1 MSEHETEIELEI
13 AHVLFIDVVGYSQ
26 LLVDDQREVMAELN
40 QLVRATEAFRVA
52 EQAGKLSRVP
62 TGDGMALAFFT
73 TPEAP
78 ARCAVEL
85 AKWLRGDPLCRVRMG
100 MHSGPVS
107 GVTDVNDRSNI
118 AGAGINIAQR
128 VMDCGDAGH
137 ILLSRHIAEDLEN
150 YSVWQPY
157 LHELGE
163 CEVKHGS
170 RLGLVNL
177 YSDEVGNRE
186 VPSKLREAG
195 AGAVAKTGWR
205 WRRIELGFC
214 LLLITAIAL
223 GLFFFLGRMA
233 PPTGSSSLV
242 PAFATG
248 LQIPKKSIAVLPFQ
262 NLSDDKE
269 NSYFAD
275 GVQDQILT
283 NLAKVSDL
291 KVISHTSVRQ
301 YKSGVNRNLREIGQQ
316 LGVAYILE
324 GSVQRASDRL
334 RINAELIDARTDT
347 HIWAETYDRKAA
359 DLFAIQS
366 ELAQSIVGQLQAK
379 LSPEQKAE
387 IETRPTHDLVA
398 FELYEQGKEIV
409 DSYLNAEDVRAAL
422 LKALQAL
429 DEATSRDPN
438 FVLAYCY
445 ATRAHDLLYFFDLDP
460 TPARLLLAKAAVKA
474 ALSLQPDSA
483 EAHFAMADYYFR
495 CHRDYDSAQQE
506 LAIARPGLPNSTPF
520 FILSGYINRRQ
531 NHWPEAERDFSTA
544 VRLDPRNPNA
554 YNLLSDTYVLKRQFS
569 KSVDCYKRV
578 LAAGEQTLIVR
589 FRLASVEFYSSGNPK
604 PLRDFLVQAP
614 LELDFAGGWTPARV
628 WLAIIDRN
636 YAEAE
641 RVLAASPRQD
651 FQDIDLSFYYPKPW
665 FEAMIARAKGDTA
678 GALAAFEKVRAILEQ
693 RLTVKPEH
701 ARTLAVLAQVDANL
715 GRKELAIREAQHA
728 VDLMPVSKDIYD
740 GALVLEG
747 LAQVYTWTGERDR
760 AIELLQKLVTM
771 PGYVNYVRLKLYP
784 MWNPLR
790 GDSRFEQIV
799 ASMAPK

>member
-1 MSEHETEIELEI
+1 
-13 AHVLFIDVVGYSQ
+13 
-26 LLVDDQREVMAELN
+26 LN
-40 QLVRATEAFRVA
+40 QLVRATEAFRAA

-107 GVTDVNDRSNI
+107 GITDVNDRSNI

-163 CEVKHGS
+163 REVKHGT

-186 VPSKLREAG
+186 VPGKLKEAAAG
-195 AGAVAKTGWR
+195 AAAKTAPR
-205 WRRIELGFC
+205 WRKIELGFC
-214 LLLITAIAL
+214 LLLVVAI
-223 GLFFFLGRMA
+223 GLFFFLFVGRMA
-233 PPTGSSSLV
+233 PPTPSSSPI

-291 KVISHTSVRQ
+291 NVISHTSVRQ

-379 LSPEQKAE
+379 LSPEQ
-387 IETRPTHDLVA
+387 RP
-398 FELYEQGKEIV
+398 K
-409 DSYLNAEDVRAAL
+409 SKRAL
-422 LKALQAL
+422 LTTLSPSSCMSRERKSLI
-429 DEATSRDPN
+429 AT
-438 FVLAYCY
+438 
-445 ATRAHDLLYFFDLDP
+445 
-460 TPARLLLAKAAVKA
+460 
-474 ALSLQPDSA
+474 
-483 EAHFAMADYYFR
+483 
-495 CHRDYDSAQQE
+495 
-506 LAIARPGLPNSTPF
+506 
-520 FILSGYINRRQ
+520 
-531 NHWPEAERDFSTA
+531 
-544 VRLDPRNPNA
+544 
-554 YNLLSDTYVLKRQFS
+554 
-569 KSVDCYKRV
+569 
-578 LAAGEQTLIVR
+578 
-589 FRLASVEFYSSGNPK
+589 
-604 PLRDFLVQAP
+604 
-614 LELDFAGGWTPARV
+614 
-628 WLAIIDRN
+628 
-636 YAEAE
+636 
-641 RVLAASPRQD
+641 
-651 FQDIDLSFYYPKPW
+651 
-665 FEAMIARAKGDTA
+665 
-678 GALAAFEKVRAILEQ
+678 
-693 RLTVKPEH
+693 
-701 ARTLAVLAQVDANL
+701 
-715 GRKELAIREAQHA
+715 
-728 VDLMPVSKDIYD
+728 
-740 GALVLEG
+740 
-747 LAQVYTWTGERDR
+747 
-760 AIELLQKLVTM
+760 
-771 PGYVNYVRLKLYP
+771 
-784 MWNPLR
+784 
-790 GDSRFEQIV
+790 
-799 ASMAPK
+799 